1 LGIQGSNNGLSPF
14 PSPYRNVTTQKVQNI
29 QPEPKRDEP
38 GVTRAGPL
46 GLSVATWEKAR
57 KERGFTLIELMVVLV
72 IIGLATAAVTLSLP
86 EAGGSLAGEADR
98 FAARAKAARDT
109 AILESRPVALQ
120 IGRGGYEVARRE
132 HDLWRTEAHYD
143 WAQRTVPEVG
153 GSGEGSIRFDS
164 TGFAE
169 PARVT
174 LRRGTDHMAID
185 ISGDGGVHV
194 VR

>member
-1 LGIQGSNNGLSPF
+1 M
-14 PSPYRNVTTQKVQNI
+14 TH
-29 QPEPKRDEP
+29 
-38 GVTRAGPL
+38 
-46 GLSVATWEKAR
+46 AR
-57 KERGFTLIELMVVLV
+57 TEEEGFTLVELMVVLV
-72 IIGLATAAVTLSLP
+72 ILGLATATVMLAMP

-120 IGRGGYEVARRE
+120 VGRGGYEVARRE
-132 HDLWRTEAHYD
+132 GGVWQIQAHYD
-143 WAQRTVPEVG
+143 WAGHTIPDVG
-153 GSGEGSIRFDS
+153 GSSEASIRFDS

-169 PARVT
+169 PSRVT
-174 LRRGTDHMAID
+174 LRRGEERMAVD

>member
-1 LGIQGSNNGLSPF
+1 MRALPRLPAAM
-14 PSPYRNVTTQKVQNI
+14 
-29 QPEPKRDEP
+29 KR
-38 GVTRAGPL
+38 TKRQY
-46 GLSVATWEKAR
+46 
-57 KERGFTLIELMVVLV
+57 GFTLVELMVVLV
-72 IIGLATAAVTLSLP
+72 IIGLVAAAVVLAIP

-109 AILESRPVALQ
+109 AILESRAVAVQ

-132 HDLWRTEAHYD
+132 GGIWRTETHYD
-143 WAQRTVPEVG
+143 WAERTVPDVA
-153 GSGEGSIRFDS
+153 GSSEASIRFDS

-174 LRRGTDHMAID
+174 LRRGDELRAID
-185 ISGDGGVHV
+185 IGGDGGVHV